1 MTKPIRLSVSWG
13 NDVGV
18 NLTISAAQWKKI
30 SDGHSVTIN
39 GKGYFYEG
47 ERFQDVWNF
56 AGGLDGEL
64 RVSYGDADGFVG
76 TARDAMA
83 KKKPKT
89 LWYRESPANG
99 DLVFA
104 LPENAT
110 RVDAIHRALKSD
122 TWGEFRRRLPDDE
135 YVQLAQKMFADA
147 IEPMPVP
154 LDDDPFDGA
163 LIPGYYDGDYP
174 DWLQTQ
180 MEWILPKRI
189 VKKYGTRIATR
200 LNGSYLQIGADEGE
214 EVAQALK
221 RLGFKVER
229 RDDLM
234 FW

>member
-1 MTKPIRLSVSWG
+1 MR
-13 NDVGV
+13 
-18 NLTISAAQWKKI
+18 IS
-30 SDGHSVTIN
+30 
-39 GKGYFYEG
+39 
-47 ERFQDVWNF
+47 
-56 AGGLDGEL
+56 
-64 RVSYGDADGFVG
+64 
-76 TARDAMA
+76 RDAMA
-83 KKKPKT
+83 KQKPKT

-104 LPENAT
+104 IPEKAT
-110 RVDAIHRALKSD
+110 RVDAIHRALKSE

-180 MEWILPKRI
+180 MEWILPKGI
-189 VKKYGTRIATR
+189 VKKYGTRVATR
-200 LNGSYLQIGADEGE
+200 LNGSYFRIGADEGE